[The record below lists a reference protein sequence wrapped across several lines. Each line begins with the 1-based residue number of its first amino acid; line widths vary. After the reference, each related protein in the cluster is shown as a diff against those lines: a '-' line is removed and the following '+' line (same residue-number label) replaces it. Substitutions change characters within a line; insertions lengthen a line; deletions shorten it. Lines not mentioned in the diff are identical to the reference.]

1 MKRSSCSALD
11 EDIKIEGND
20 LATLYIF
27 GDESGTMPI
36 NDTDKPFVAAT
47 VSVLGD
53 PPVLIPGSEDDEKM
67 AEIFANLNIVPFAA
81 VVKPYP
87 GYGKDL
93 NEKYDKINVMARA
106 TRLITGASASYLD
119 DRELREGFDLRN
131 TVWAHAMVQAISN
144 AVLSTLFTNPVEAV
158 RVILDQKT
166 MTPSMR
172 QFFREVI
179 VHRLGEGTKQFLRSF
194 RPTNPAVVSAWED
207 RVQFSSKTTMFSWSD
222 ESDELQQQF
231 GLRLADRFARKIYR
245 AQIAG
250 RPGIVALL
258 EAAGFENFVNDISG
272 LVTRLDERLVNNF
285 KKKTGLPE
293 PKL

>member
-1 MKRSSCSALD
+1 MLLD
-11 EDIKIEGND
+11 EDILLEGHE

-36 NDTDKPFVAAT
+36 DDLDKPFVAAT

-53 PPVLIPGSEDDEKM
+53 PPVLVRGSDDDQKM
-67 AEIFANLNIVPFAA
+67 AEIFAKLNIVPFAA

-87 GYGKDL
+87 GYGNDL
-93 NEKYDKINVMARA
+93 NAKYDKINVMARA
-106 TRLITGASASYLD
+106 TRLTTGASAPYLD

-179 VHRLGEGTKQFLRSF
+179 VHRIGEGTKQFLRNF
-194 RPTNPAVVSAWED
+194 RPANSTVVLEWED

-222 ESDELQQQF
+222 ESDVLEQQF
-231 GLRLADRFARKIYR
+231 GLRLADRFARKIYQ
-245 AQIAG
+245 AQIAD
-250 RPGIVALL
+250 RPGIVAIL
-258 EAAGFENFVNDISG
+258 EAAGFEDFVNDISG
-272 LVTRLDERLVNNF
+272 LVTRLDARLVNNF